1 MKINKQI
8 ISVVYKLFLMLYLFF
23 NLMLVSCTN
32 NIDKTNCTGRIKGYI
47 VYPGEGIPSDLI
59 ICAIDTVN
67 KKEYR
72 DSSKVFSKLDGM
84 FHFNFTIPEGI
95 YYVCAETDFVDTSNR
110 IVKKQ
115 GFYTEYTKKKLYL
128 KSGNSS
134 HTPIAVQVHCDST
147 VDNIAIGDF
156 WLQ

>member
-1 MKINKQI
+1 
-8 ISVVYKLFLMLYLFF
+8 
-23 NLMLVSCTN
+23 
-32 NIDKTNCTGRIKGYI
+32 
-47 VYPGEGIPSDLI
+47 
-59 ICAIDTVN
+59 
-67 KKEYR
+67 
-72 DSSKVFSKLDGM
+72 M
-84 FHFNFTIPEGI
+84 FHFNFIIPKGV

-110 IVKKQ
+110 LVKKQ

-147 VDNIAIGDF
+147 VDNIAIGGF